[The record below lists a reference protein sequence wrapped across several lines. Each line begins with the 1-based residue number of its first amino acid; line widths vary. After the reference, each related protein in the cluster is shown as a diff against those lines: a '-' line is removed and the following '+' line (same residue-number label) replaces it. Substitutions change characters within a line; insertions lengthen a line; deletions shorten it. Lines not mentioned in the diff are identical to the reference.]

1 MLKTKALW
9 LEMETSIQTFCK
21 FYVFCT
27 QSSES
32 FKAQRPHHDTSDEFD
47 DDDDIQI
54 LCENQVVQV
63 VYYIALY
70 LRPTV

>member
-27 QSSES
+27 ESSES
-32 FKAQRPHHDTSDEFD
+32 FKAQRLHHDTSDKFD

-54 LCENQVVQV
+54 LYEN
-63 VYYIALY
+63 
-70 LRPTV
+70 